1 MYGKDLKEFNI
12 GSVLGNIKTD
22 VNLILNHPQVV
33 STLDTLEVGI
43 DQLFE
48 ELGQTKNSIQK
59 DQPEQRP
66 ITGGKT

>member
-43 DQLFE
+43 DQL
-48 ELGQTKNSIQK
+48 LKS
-59 DQPEQRP
+59 
-66 ITGGKT
+66 